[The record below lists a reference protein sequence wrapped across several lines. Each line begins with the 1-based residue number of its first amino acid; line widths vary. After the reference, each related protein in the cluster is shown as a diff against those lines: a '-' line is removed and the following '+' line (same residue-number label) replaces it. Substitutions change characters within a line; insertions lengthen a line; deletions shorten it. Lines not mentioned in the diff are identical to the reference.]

1 MRPRAL
7 VPCQLRL
14 LLLVLCLAS
23 RSSWALVQPTCSLK
37 ENCNL
42 GDHLLALP
50 ASDATSDAVESHI
63 ASIFE
68 DKVNYSLKLFADDA
82 TPAAVGTG
90 AGAGATTTTVLDVLH
105 DALAAAGNLSELHH
119 GGSSSGGNNYTTLHT
134 QLGEKQRQR
143 RNATEEERQLAQ
155 QQQDEDEEEER
166 GECQL
171 QQYINYLSL
180 NSHKYIEHL

>member
-1 MRPRAL
+1 MRWSL
-7 VPCQLRL
+7 VLFQL
-14 LLLVLCLAS
+14 LLLLLCLAS
-23 RSSWALVQPTCSLK
+23 RSSWAVVQPTCSLK

-42 GDHLLALP
+42 GDNLLAMP

-82 TPAAVGTG
+82 TTATTG
-90 AGAGATTTTVLDVLH
+90 AAGAAATTTTVLDVLH

-119 GGSSSGGNNYTTLHT
+119 SSTGNYTLH
-134 QLGEKQRQR
+134 QLSDKRQR

-155 QQQDEDEEEER
+155 QQQDEEEEER
-166 GECQL
+166 G
-171 QQYINYLSL
+171 
-180 NSHKYIEHL
+180 KYVCESKQNNNNNTLHIS

>member
-23 RSSWALVQPTCSLK
+23 RRSWALVQPTCSLK

-82 TPAAVGTG
+82 TPAVAGTG

-119 GGSSSGGNNYTTLHT
+119 GGNNYTTLHT

-155 QQQDEDEEEER
+155 QQQDEDEDEEEER

-171 QQYINYLSL
+171 QQHIDYTNF